1 MPPQLQGIEVAILG
15 GDAREVIL
23 AEHLAVLGAQ
33 LRVTGLP
40 VQGSNIVSCTDLRD
54 AVEGAR
60 ALVLP
65 FPGINDQGGLYAP
78 LAPKPLLLTTDILT
92 LLPPGTPVL
101 VGMAKPLLKKMLTR
115 SDLKLIEIL
124 NLDEVAILNSIPSA
138 EGAIQMAM
146 EEMPIT
152 IHGCRALVLG
162 FGRTGITLARTLGS
176 LHAITLVAARR
187 APELARIAEMGLQP
201 VPFHKLSEQVGD
213 IDVIFNTVPALVLN
227 EQVLSQVNPGALII
241 DLASA
246 PGGTDFKSAARM
258 GIKAVLAPGLPGK
271 VAPKTAGRILA
282 QVVPGL
288 LAVEL
293 GLPV

>member
-1 MPPQLQGIEVAILG
+1 MSPQLQGIEVAILG

-23 AEHLAVLGAQ
+23 AEHLALLGAQ
-33 LRVTGLP
+33 LRVAGLP
-40 VQGSNIVSCTDLRD
+40 VQGENIIYCTDLRD
-54 AVEGAR
+54 AVDGAR
-60 ALVLP
+60 AVVLP
-65 FPGINDQGGLYAP
+65 FPGINDQGSLYAP
-78 LAPKPLLLTTDILT
+78 LAQQPLLLTSDILT
-92 LLPPGTPVL
+92 MLLPGTPVF
-101 VGMAKPLLKKMLTR
+101 VGMAKPVLKEML
-115 SDLKLIEIL
+115 SGYNLKLIEIL

-162 FGRTGITLARTLGS
+162 FGRTGITLARMLGA
-176 LHAITLVAARR
+176 LNAVTLVAARR
-187 APELARIAEMGLQP
+187 APDLARITEMGLQP
-201 VPFHKLSEQVGD
+201 VPYQKLSEHLGKL
-213 IDVIFNTVPALVLN
+213 DVIFNTVPALVLS

-246 PGGTDFKSAARM
+246 PGGTDFKAAARM